1 MSASNDSNNQL
12 NSSQQRTTI
21 SALPTKKVYSALD
34 TQKGGLS
41 TSQAEE
47 RLHTYG
53 KNVIRKIKGKPLWV
67 KLLANF
73 THVMAI
79 LLWVGGIVGFLAGM
93 PQLGFAIWLVN
104 IINGLFSF
112 WQEYKAEKATDALRE
127 LIPAYARVYRDGE
140 EERILAEDLVPGDVM
155 LLSEGDRISAERA
168 ARRRG

>member
-1 MSASNDSNNQL
+1 M
-12 NSSQQRTTI
+12 
-21 SALPTKKVYSALD
+21 
-34 TQKGGLS
+34 S

-47 RLHTYG
+47 RLLTYG

-104 IINGLFSF
+104 IINGLLF
-112 WQEYKAEKATDALRE
+112 L
-127 LIPAYARVYRDGE
+127 
-140 EERILAEDLVPGDVM
+140 LAGV
-155 LLSEGDRISAERA
+155 
-168 ARRRG
+168 